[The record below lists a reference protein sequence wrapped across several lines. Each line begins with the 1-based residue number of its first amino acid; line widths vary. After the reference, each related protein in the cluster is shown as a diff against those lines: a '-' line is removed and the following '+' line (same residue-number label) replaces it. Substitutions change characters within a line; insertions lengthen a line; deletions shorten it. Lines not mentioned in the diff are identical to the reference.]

1 MTAPQSAKRV
11 HPGWGWFCIVLG
23 LYPLAIA
30 TGVLTVDSADI
41 HAPMWII
48 FLCGVVF
55 IIAGAMM
62 LVGHDSRI
70 NDLFA
75 SILLLIMG
83 LVGAWV
89 ALFGPADAF
98 SGGIPF
104 LPTEY
109 NIVIARWLFGS
120 GAVVVFA
127 FFVYALHRLFRGA
140 GRRRS

>member
-1 MTAPQSAKRV
+1 
-11 HPGWGWFCIVLG
+11 
-23 LYPLAIA
+23 
-30 TGVLTVDSADI
+30 
-41 HAPMWII
+41 
-48 FLCGVVF
+48 
-55 IIAGAMM
+55 MM